1 MDSFLYP
8 DKHYFSPL
16 VNKRYK
22 KMSSY
27 SRQQLEAWLK
37 KIDARDKVLDV
48 GGSQRPIKG
57 RTKSWNVS
65 TYHIWDL
72 ETPHEKAGQRPDFV
86 GDINV
91 GIPKDERFEFGVYDQ
106 VFCIEVSEYWW
117 DPLFALRLIGNCLKP
132 GGKLFIS
139 FHFFYPIHS
148 PENADFLR
156 YTRSGARKLLKEAG
170 FEIDSIVPKHFD
182 NPMFVKM
189 LYDNEQMKGLG
200 KNSDEIHKEQGWL
213 VTATRV

>member
-1 MDSFLYP
+1 MDSLHYSGSN
-8 DKHYFSPL
+8 YFSSL
-16 VNKRYK
+16 VNNRNK

-37 KIDARDKVLDV
+37 KIDIRGKVLDI
-48 GGSQRPIKG
+48 GGSQKPVKG
-57 RTKSWNVS
+57 RTKSWNV
-65 TYHIWDL
+65 TEYHIWDL
-72 ETPHEKAGQRPDFV
+72 ENPHEEGQKPDFV
-86 GDINV
+86 SDINV
-91 GIPKDERFEFGVYDQ
+91 GIPKDERFQFGIYDNA
-106 VFCIEVSEYWW
+106 FCIEVSEYWY

-132 GGKLFIS
+132 GGKLYIS
-139 FHFFYPIHS
+139 FHFVYPIHS
-148 PENADFLR
+148 PEKADFLR
-156 YTRSGARKLLKEAG
+156 YTRSGVRKLLKESG

-200 KNSDEIHKEQGWL
+200 KNSDEIHREQGWC